1 MSRLTLNTSLQLL
14 SHPRARTCCH
24 QSTCQTWLI
33 YLNQL
38 QRQRR
43 RYRMQKWRGLGVL
56 FGQSRSLE
64 ISPFDRAHVT
74 TSHQL
79 SVITTSYLV
88 PLLS

>member
-43 RYRMQKWRGLGVL
+43 RYRMQ
-56 FGQSRSLE
+56 
-64 ISPFDRAHVT
+64 
-74 TSHQL
+74 
-79 SVITTSYLV
+79 
-88 PLLS
+88 